1 MAEAVV
7 SFVVQ
12 KLGDLLI
19 EEVASFYDVQGQV
32 ESIERELTRM
42 QCFLKDADVKQKGD
56 ERIKNWVGDIR
67 DVAFDVED
75 IIDTFVLKLACQ
87 RRRSGLRGFIGRFK
101 YCFSDLAARRQLA
114 EDIERTKRRISEI
127 SISRATYGLKT
138 LEGIRLFVCV
148 RNCESEDDPL
158 PVLMIM
164 MLLASM
170 KTLTYY
176 RARELLHELGRRV
189 LSIDKDGL
197 AAMNKDDLEE
207 KLYKALSKKRYLIV
221 LDDIWKIEAWDDLK
235 AIFPDVM
242 NGSKLLFTTRIKEVA
257 VHADPMS
264 PLHEL
269 HFLSDAESWQLFTKK
284 AFQCWWKMIHL
295 LVLQNWRD

>member
-75 IIDTFVLKLACQ
+75 IIDTFVLKLA
-87 RRRSGLRGFIGRFK
+87 RSGLRGFIGRFK

-114 EDIERTKRRISEI
+114 EDIESTKRRISEI
-127 SISRATYGLKT
+127 SISRATYGIENTGGDKT
-138 LEGIRLFVCV
+138 ITVCEKLRERRRSSPRIDDHDVVGFDEDINMLVARLLDPGTLRRRVISIVGMGGLGKTTLAKKVYNCSDVKRHFDLCV
-148 RNCESEDDPL
+148 WVYVSQD
-158 PVLMIM
+158 
-164 MLLASM
+164 
-170 KTLTYY
+170 Y

-221 LDDIWKIEAWDDLK
+221 LD
-235 AIFPDVM
+235 
-242 NGSKLLFTTRIKEVA
+242 
-257 VHADPMS
+257 
-264 PLHEL
+264 
-269 HFLSDAESWQLFTKK
+269 
-284 AFQCWWKMIHL
+284 
-295 LVLQNWRD
+295 